1 VHLFLHR
8 KPIGALLSRCA
19 NEQEPRVFKSVS
31 SVTRVRHAMSKSAN
45 RQSDSARGSDEQKP
59 ASGDRHGG
67 SSTKKSKAGEQAQ
80 KDAALT
86 QQQSPGEPAGG
97 E

>member
-1 VHLFLHR
+1 
-8 KPIGALLSRCA
+8 
-19 NEQEPRVFKSVS
+19 
-31 SVTRVRHAMSKSAN
+31 MSESGN
-45 RQSDSARGSDEQKP
+45 RQSDSARGSDKQKP
-59 ASGDRHGG
+59 ASGDRRDG
-67 SSTKKSKAGEQAQ
+67 SSAAESKAGQQAQ

>member
-1 VHLFLHR
+1 
-8 KPIGALLSRCA
+8 
-19 NEQEPRVFKSVS
+19 
-31 SVTRVRHAMSKSAN
+31 MSESEN
-45 RQSDSARGSDEQKP
+45 RQSDSPRGGDKQKP
-59 ASGDRHGG
+59 ASGDRPGG
-67 SSTKKSKAGEQAQ
+67 SSAGKSKAGQQAQ